1 MIASNFG
8 DGHVGFAQYPR
19 NDRRRVV
26 DMHSLA
32 KPLSITV
39 TRRHCHARL
48 TTLACFGS
56 RAQPCPKGSAR
67 DDRHALAASDPNPP
81 LSIRGRTLPPSRVF
95 PHTPPRAEDSR
106 CAMKSHTAFWDFLRS
121 TAESQLG
128 VMQTDLP

>member
-8 DGHVGFAQYPR
+8 DGHVGFAQYRR

-26 DMHSLA
+26 DTHSLA

-95 PHTPPRAEDSR
+95 PQNA
-106 CAMKSHTAFWDFLRS
+106 AWDWLRWPEILWSMEQAAAQSSTFLS
-121 TAESQLG
+121 
-128 VMQTDLP
+128 P